1 MVYYFN
7 ILIWLR
13 KKPKHRESRIHPEA
27 QLRSTVKPAVG
38 ETFCSTLELCGDKQD
53 SALFGGSLLGQGV
66 NAQQSPN
73 EFRGPFFFLPK
84 APKEYN
90 RKTIRYKCK
99 YSKKLKKKKARQ
111 NTLPKPSF
119 SGPIP
124 HLFSESNGSGSLL
137 PSRSIQHSCTPSYH
151 RFEAGSCPDS
161 VCQASVWCLHL

>member
-73 EFRGPFFFLPK
+73 EFRGPFFFYLK
-84 APKEYN
+84 HLKNITAKQSGTN
-90 RKTIRYKCK
+90 VNIAK
-99 YSKKLKKKKARQ
+99 SLKKKKARQ

-124 HLFSESNGSGSLL
+124 HLFSESNGSVSLL
-137 PSRSIQHSCTPSYH
+137 PSCSIQHSCTPSYH